1 MLETVY
7 YDTVYKGYFAGQ
19 DDGIVTAG
27 GKPAR
32 RQVVCLDA
40 VTLQIVALCWSLD
53 SGHYL
58 VRGLDPARRYLLLAR
73 EYQRGYEPC
82 AYDWLECAT
91 TLDSAGQ
98 AQLWQSWLT

>member
-32 RQVVCLDA
+32 RQ
-40 VTLQIVALCWSLD
+40 LD

-91 TLDSAGQ
+91 TLDSSGQ